1 MRVRPLLSVAIWCVA
16 MGAVALAQAIPEV
29 KLPPSP
35 QGQAA
40 IQVAGTWTKTPEGG
54 QAYRDGKWI
63 VVDYGCPLLRGIAVA
78 GSVS

>member
-1 MRVRPLLSVAIWCVA
+1 MRVRPLLSVAMWC
-16 MGAVALAQAIPEV
+16 GAALAQAIPEV

-40 IQVAGTWTKTPEGG
+40 IQVAGMDEDARGWPGLS
-54 QAYRDGKWI
+54 RCKWI
-63 VVDYGCPLLRGIAVA
+63 VVDYGRPLLRGIAVA